1 MADPT
6 LTTQCCIAG
15 GGPAGM
21 MLGLLLARAGVEV
34 TVLEKHADFLRD
46 FRGDTLHPSTLELM
60 HELGWLDELL
70 ALPHSK
76 LLDLRFQVGEHE
88 VTVGDFRHL
97 PTHARYLAFMPQWD
111 LLDFLA
117 RKAAMYPTFQLLRR
131 TEVTNLVRDHGQVV
145 GVLARTPE
153 GPLEVR
159 ASLVVAA
166 DGRKSTLRRQSG
178 LEVQNLGAPMDV
190 LWFRVTRRPDD
201 PSPPL
206 GHFERGALFL
216 LINRGDQWQ
225 CGRVIPKGGIA
236 SVQARGMESF
246 RTELVKQA
254 PFLADRAGE
263 LRSWDDVKLLTV
275 RVDRLR
281 TWHQPGLLCIGD
293 AAHAMSPVGGVGIN
307 LAVQDAV
314 ATANLLAGPLL
325 ARHVTTQDLRRVQQ
339 RRELP
344 TRFTQ
349 RAQVLIQNRVVDP
362 ALRKRAFSNGRLPL
376 SLRLVKR
383 FPALRRIPARLIG
396 LGVRPEHI
404 HTPAASPLN

>member
-6 LTTQCCIAG
+6 ITTQCCIAG

-46 FRGDTLHPSTLELM
+46 FRGDTLHPSTLELV

-76 LLDLRFQVGEHE
+76 ILDLRFQVGAHE

-131 TEVTNLVRDHGQVV
+131 TEVTDLVRDQGQVV
-145 GVLARTPE
+145 GVRARTPA
-153 GPLEVR
+153 GTLEVR

-166 DGRKSTLRRQSG
+166 DGRKSTLRQQSG

-236 SVQARGMESF
+236 SVQARGLESF
-246 RTELVKQA
+246 RAELVKQA

-263 LRSWDDVKLLTV
+263 IRSWDDVKLLTV

-281 TWHQPGLLCIGD
+281 TWYQPGLLCIGD

-325 ARHVTTQDLRRVQQ
+325 ARRVTTEDLRRVQQ

-344 TRFTQ
+344 TRLTQ
-349 RAQVLIQNRVVDP
+349 RAQVLIQNRVVAP
-362 ALRKRAFSNGRLPL
+362 ALRKRAFRNGRLPL

-383 FPALRRIPARLIG
+383 IPALRRIPARLIG

-404 HTPAASPLN
+404 HTPAASPLH

>member
-1 MADPT
+1 MADPAI
-6 LTTQCCIAG
+6 TTQCCIAG

-46 FRGDTLHPSTLELM
+46 FRGDTIHPSTLELM

-111 LLDFLA
+111 LLDFIA

-131 TEVTNLVRDHGQVV
+131 TEATDLVRDHGQVV
-145 GVLARTPE
+145 GVRARTPE

-166 DGRKSTLRRQSG
+166 DGRKSTLRQQSG

-190 LWFRVTRRPDD
+190 LWFRVSRRPDD
-201 PSPPL
+201 PSLPL

-236 SVQARGMESF
+236 SVQARGLEAF
-246 RTELVKQA
+246 RADLVKQA

-263 LRSWDDVKLLTV
+263 IRSWDDVKLLTV

-281 TWHQPGLLCIGD
+281 TWYQPGLLCIGD

-325 ARHVTTQDLRRVQQ
+325 ARCVTTEDLRRVQQ
-339 RRELP
+339 RREFP
-344 TRFTQ
+344 TRLTQ

-376 SLRLVKR
+376 SLQLVKR
-383 FPALRRIPARLIG
+383 IPALRRIPARLIG
-396 LGVRPEHI
+396 LGIRPEHI
-404 HTPAASPLN
+404 HTPAASPLH